1 MQSRLPPKILDN
13 ETGQTYQALIADISE
28 DKDSQTL
35 ANYIC
40 KTLATDM
47 GLSEQARK
55 AQVGTI
61 FELLMAE
68 MLLQHKIT
76 PFYRQATLLN
86 VPLSK
91 FDFLC
96 YHPQKPIVFST
107 KFSLAERWRQTAFE
121 GASLKQVYRH
131 GKCYLI
137 TYNPESVKKRND
149 EIEDGR
155 IFGIDKILIAGTTN
169 LKTLLD
175 EVATTKFCEAEPV
188 NPIEKH
194 THIIREASDNR

>member
-1 MQSRLPPKILDN
+1 MQSRLPPKMLDN
-13 ETGQTYQALIADISE
+13 ETGETYQTLIANISE
-28 DKDSQTL
+28 DSDSQTL
-35 ANYIC
+35 ASAIC
-40 KTLATDM
+40 KTLTTDM

-68 MLLQHKIT
+68 MLLQHKIM

-96 YHPQKPIVFST
+96 YHPQKPVVFST

-137 TYNPESVKKRND
+137 TYNPESVEKRNA
-149 EIEDGR
+149 EIDDGR
-155 IFGIDKILIAGTTN
+155 IFGIDKILIAGTHA
-169 LKTLLD
+169 LKQLLD
-175 EVATTKFCEAEPV
+175 EIATIKFCEAEPV

-194 THIIREASDNR
+194 THIIREASESH

>member
-40 KTLATDM
+40 KILETDM
-47 GLSEQARK
+47 GVSEQARK

-68 MLLQHKIT
+68 MLLQHKIM

-96 YHPQKPIVFST
+96 YHPQRPVVFST

-137 TYNPESVKKRND
+137 TYKRESVKKRND

-169 LKTLLD
+169 LKT
-175 EVATTKFCEAEPV
+175 
-188 NPIEKH
+188 
-194 THIIREASDNR
+194 